1 MITNVAVIGAG
12 TMGNGIAHLF
22 AQNGFSV
29 NLIDVSE
36 TQLENAITII
46 KKNLDRQIVKSI
58 ISEEIKNKTSENIS
72 TFTSLKERKQPCD
85 IVVKSAT
92 EDKNL

>member
-1 MITNVAVIGAG
+1 MIKNVAVIGAG

-46 KKNLDRQIVKSI
+46 KKNLDRQIVKNI
-58 ISEEIKNKTSENIS
+58 ISEEIKNKTIENIS
-72 TFTSLKERKQPCD
+72 TFSSLK
-85 IVVKSAT
+85 
-92 EDKNL
+92 